1 MLRAE
6 KQRRNGQYA
15 AAASKVQD
23 LFSPLNRALELFHAH
38 LGRRVRAGSEDHA
51 GVQQHLHAVLRVFRM
66 QPLGHDQKPAADF
79 KRLIILLPVVFPVLV
94 LHVLERHIE
103 GSELDLRIL
112 LRKQTQLVFEI
123 GDRLGRGGRI
133 LDVEPDLA
141 QTLHLLFKALVH
153 IVPVLLVV
161 FQKLVELVLI
171 VHNKAVEAEHRQP
184 LSDQLNGL

>member
-1 MLRAE
+1 
-6 KQRRNGQYA
+6 
-15 AAASKVQD
+15 
-23 LFSPLNRALELFHAH
+23 
-38 LGRRVRAGSEDHA
+38 
-51 GVQQHLHAVLRVFRM
+51 M

-161 FQKLVELVLI
+161 FQKFVELVLI